1 MINLIQ
7 IIALVVGLFAVSR
20 AYLRMRE
27 HKISIQAFLFWT
39 AIWVAVIVVA
49 FHPAV
54 ATQVSQYFGVER
66 GIDVFVYI
74 SILLLFYL
82 IFRIYVKIESIERN
96 LTRTVREVAIKRAK
110 KK

>member
-7 IIALVVGLFAVSR
+7 IIAVGVWLFAVSR

-27 HKISIQAFLFWT
+27 HRISVQAFIFW
-39 AIWVAVIVVA
+39 AVIWSAVVVVA

-54 ATQVSQYFGVER
+54 ATQLSHYFGVER
-66 GIDVFVYI
+66 GIDIFVYI
-74 SILLLFYL
+74 SIVLLFYL
-82 IFRIYVKIESIERN
+82 IFRIYVKIEGFEQSI
-96 LTRTVREVAIKRAK
+96 TKVVREIAIKRAK